1 MENPDLSLGVE
12 FYSKAV
18 LNPRKTKAE
27 GRPIYDDREYV
38 RIAFPADNKRK
49 LEAPAHEK
57 HYNANAQTQMTYAER
72 FSQVYA
78 AFKEDTDMSAAH
90 GTPLFEM
97 TALTEA
103 KRAELRGMG
112 VKTVEQLAGLPDAS
126 MKRLGMGARDL
137 VDSAKAFID
146 AAKGAAEVQ
155 ALKDKIAQLESE
167 ISNGAQGQISDQP
180 RDFSEELASY
190 TDDDIKNMIRDA
202 GGKVPRGT
210 SDRNDLLSI
219 YAKLAEKAEEQAA

>member
-1 MENPDLSLGVE
+1 MENPDLQLGVE
-12 FYSKAV
+12 FFKKAV

-137 VDSAKAFID
+137 VESAKAFID
-146 AAKGAAEVQ
+146 AAKGTAEVQ
-155 ALKDKIAQLESE
+155 ALKDKIAHLEALMSG
-167 ISNGAQGQISDQP
+167 GATEQEPQ
-180 RDFSEELASY
+180 RDIADEFEGM
-190 TDDDIKNMIRDA
+190 TDDDLKNLIRDS
-202 GGKVPRGT
+202 GGDVPRG
-210 SDRNDLLSI
+210 N
-219 YAKLAEKAEEQAA
+219 AKRETLVEVLRELAAKADKAA